1 MWLQSNWSRWNDVA
15 DDKHIRLDDHPID
28 DQPEDFLLGVEG
40 RIDKRVPNA
49 VTERLQ
55 ALQQSEFLLTF
66 RVLTVDLVEPGPQ
79 VATMVPDLSPALLQF
94 HKRDC

>member
-1 MWLQSNWSRWNDVA
+1 VA
-15 DDKHIRLDDHPID
+15 DDERIRLDDHPID
-28 DQPEDFLLGVEG
+28 DQPEDVLLGFER
-40 RIDKRVPNA
+40 RIDERVPNA

-55 ALQQSEFLLTF
+55 ALQQPEFLLTF

-79 VATMVPDLSPALLQF
+79 VATMVFDLSPALLQF

>member
-1 MWLQSNWSRWNDVA
+1 MQSNWSRWDDVA
-15 DDKHIRLDDHPID
+15 DDERIRLDDHPIN
-28 DQPEDFLLGVEG
+28 DQPEDVLLGFER
-40 RIDKRVPNA
+40 RIDELVSDA

-55 ALQQSEFLLTF
+55 ALQQPEFLLTF

-79 VATMVPDLSPALLQF
+79 VATMVFDLPPALLQF

>member
-28 DQPEDFLLGVEG
+28 DQPEDFLLGVKG
-40 RIDKRVPNA
+40 RIDERVPNA

-55 ALQQSEFLLTF
+55 ALQQPKFLLTF
-66 RVLTVDLVEPGPQ
+66 RVLPVDLVEPGP
-79 VATMVPDLSPALLQF
+79 
-94 HKRDC
+94 